1 MSHACLRICCR
12 ALLLIILCTARGVY
26 AKLEQPASSVM
37 NYMPDFDSTGALI
50 SDHLGMWREV
60 FLPSPQ
66 ALQQPNLLSEL
77 DGQLG
82 SQNPKAQSSLGD
94 RAGVSVSRP
103 RKCLFHLPRL
113 WLEELYRK
121 FGHAEREELLQ
132 EAKAQGLQVTVK
144 YKKKQTGSGVCPVLS
159 IPTSFLSWRHV
170 NRLTCTLSRHGGKD
184 LKATQ
189 VYPQGYGNLVTELH
203 LFLMDWYSF
212 YPNKL

>member
-66 ALQQPNLLSEL
+66 TLQQPNLLSEL

-144 YKKKQTGSGVCPVLS
+144 YKKANGEWGVSGPEHPHLFSELETCQPVDLHAVEARWKGSESYASLS
-159 IPTSFLSWRHV
+159 PGLRQPRDRASPSPDGRVFFLS
-170 NRLTCTLSRHGGKD
+170 
-184 LKATQ
+184 
-189 VYPQGYGNLVTELH
+189 
-203 LFLMDWYSF
+203 
-212 YPNKL
+212 